1 MNSYKDNRQWD
12 FNANIMI
19 QDRSIAS
26 SMADG
31 TTSIGIEPTEAS
43 QVNCSLKCHIIG
55 AIIAALKR
63 TKYHWHW
70 LK

>member
-43 QVNCSLKCHIIG
+43 QVNCSLKCHIICCFVNQNNEPN
-55 AIIAALKR
+55 IIGID
-63 TKYHWHW
+63 
-70 LK
+70 